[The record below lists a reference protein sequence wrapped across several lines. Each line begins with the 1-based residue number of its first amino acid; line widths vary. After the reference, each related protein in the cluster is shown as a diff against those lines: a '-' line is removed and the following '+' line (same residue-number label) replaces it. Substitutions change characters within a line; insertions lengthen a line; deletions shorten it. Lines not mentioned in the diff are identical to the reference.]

1 MAHRHGRTNFNLS
14 SASQRFDVD
23 VAFGRV
29 VEIESEAWFPSAA
42 AKSVTDSSDSAPVGF
57 SSHILH
63 VRWDSLPM
71 LLPDGDLKSIE
82 WWNTQ
87 SATWGEWLS
96 GKPQSVQSNSTGWAV
111 EFDHHVAQ
119 VLPIDEDGHGRRLAQ
134 LNSKELHAA
143 IGGIQHE
150 GRDVILVF
158 EKMNFEPLP
167 LDAQHLQMA
176 GESLGRFHV
185 VCGSNIA
192 TPNDERAWNQRLEI
206 LEPRTRS
213 ATKWRAPHS
222 ADTQGTITH
231 RNFSLEQC
239 YIHDG
244 KILIGRC
251 WGGIQN
257 ALLPQTSLSPAIRDV
272 ASAVIALSIEQ
283 KRTFCDAWSSIAPAH
298 WSSSKALD
306 GHKGGL
312 LIWEYE
318 QYLQQRMFHQAWGE
332 NEPQTVT
339 NFLTEVS
346 TIQNG
351 MYRSRTIAACG
362 MICMSI
368 PAIAALYWLFYPDV
382 PSPTMVEMAGV
393 AILGG
398 IGWLLRRLY
407 RSLAPI
413 PW

>member
-1 MAHRHGRTNFNLS
+1 M
-14 SASQRFDVD
+14 
-23 VAFGRV
+23 
-29 VEIESEAWFPSAA
+29 EIESEAWFPSAA
-42 AKSVTDSSDSAPVGF
+42 VKSVTDSSDPAPLGF
-57 SSHILH
+57 SSHVLH

-82 WWNTQ
+82 WWNAQ

-96 GKPQSVQSNSTGWAV
+96 GKPQSVQSNSSGWTV

-143 IGGIQHE
+143 IGGVQHE

-158 EKMNFEPLP
+158 EKINFEPLP
-167 LDAQHLQMA
+167 LDAKHLQMA
-176 GESLGRFHV
+176 GESLGRFHI
-185 VCGSNIA
+185 VCGGNIA
-192 TPNDERAWNQRLEI
+192 TPNDERSWNQRLEI

-239 YIHDG
+239 FIHDG
-244 KILIGRC
+244 NILIGRC
-251 WGGIQN
+251 WGGIQD
-257 ALLPQTSLSPAIRDV
+257 ALFPQTSLLPAIRDV
-272 ASAVIALSIEQ
+272 ASAVTVLSTEL
-283 KRTFCDAWSSIAPAH
+283 KRTFCDAWSSTAPAH
-298 WSSSKALD
+298 WSSNKALD

-318 QYLQQRMFHQAWGE
+318 QHLLLRMLHQSWGE
-332 NEPQTVT
+332 NEPQSVT
-339 NFLTEVS
+339 EFLTEVS

-351 MYRSRTIAACG
+351 MYRSRTIAAG
-362 MICMSI
+362 AMICLSI
-368 PAIAALYWLFYPDV
+368 PAVAVLYWLFYPDAS
-382 PSPTMVEMAGV
+382 SPTTVEMAGV
-393 AILGG
+393 AITGVIGG
-398 IGWLLRRLY
+398 FLRRLY
-407 RSLAPI
+407 RSLAPT

>member
-1 MAHRHGRTNFNLS
+1 MARRHGRTNFNLS

-23 VAFGRV
+23 GAFGPV

-42 AKSVTDSSDSAPVGF
+42 VKSVTDSSDPAPLGF
-57 SSHILH
+57 SSHVLH

-71 LLPDGDLKSIE
+71 LLPDDDLQSVE
-82 WWNTQ
+82 WWNAQ

-96 GKPQSVQSNSTGWAV
+96 GKPQSVQSNSSGWTV

-143 IGGIQHE
+143 IGGVQHE

-158 EKMNFEPLP
+158 EKINFEPLP
-167 LDAQHLQMA
+167 LDAKHLQMA

-185 VCGSNIA
+185 VCGGNIA

-239 YIHDG
+239 FIHDG
-244 KILIGRC
+244 NILIGRC

-257 ALLPQTSLSPAIRDV
+257 ALLPQTSLLPAIRDV
-272 ASAVIALSIEQ
+272 ASAVTVLSTEL
-283 KRTFCDAWSSIAPAH
+283 KRMFCDAWSSTAPAH

-318 QYLQQRMFHQAWGE
+318 QHLLLRMLHQSWGE
-332 NEPQTVT
+332 DEPQSVT
-339 NFLTEVS
+339 EFLTEVS

-351 MYRSRTIAACG
+351 MYRARTIAAG
-362 MICMSI
+362 AMICLSI
-368 PAIAALYWLFYPDV
+368 PAVAVLYWLFYPDASYPATV
-382 PSPTMVEMAGV
+382 DMAGV
-393 AILGG
+393 AITGVIGG
-398 IGWLLRRLY
+398 LMRRLY
-407 RSLAPI
+407 RSLAPK

>member
-1 MAHRHGRTNFNLS
+1 MDG
-14 SASQRFDVD
+14 
-23 VAFGRV
+23 AFGPV

-42 AKSVTDSSDSAPVGF
+42 VKSVTDSSDPAPLGF
-57 SSHILH
+57 SSHVLH

-71 LLPDGDLKSIE
+71 LLPDDDLKSVE
-82 WWNTQ
+82 WWNAQ

-96 GKPQSVQSNSTGWAV
+96 GKPQSVQSNSSGWTV

-143 IGGIQHE
+143 IGGVQHE

-158 EKMNFEPLP
+158 EKINFEPLP
-167 LDAQHLQMA
+167 LDAKHLQMA
-176 GESLGRFHV
+176 GESLGRFHIA
-185 VCGSNIA
+185 CGGNIA

-239 YIHDG
+239 FIHDG
-244 KILIGRC
+244 NILIGRC

-257 ALLPQTSLSPAIRDV
+257 ALLPQTSLLPAIRDV
-272 ASAVIALSIEQ
+272 ASAVTVLSTEL
-283 KRTFCDAWSSIAPAH
+283 KRTFCDAWSSTAPAH
-298 WSSSKALD
+298 WSSNKALD

-318 QYLQQRMFHQAWGE
+318 QHLLLRMLHQSWGE
-332 NEPQTVT
+332 NEPQSVT
-339 NFLTEVS
+339 EFLTDVS

-351 MYRSRTIAACG
+351 MYRARTIAAG
-362 MICMSI
+362 AMICLSI
-368 PAIAALYWLFYPDV
+368 PAVAVLYWLFYPDAS
-382 PSPTMVEMAGV
+382 SPATVDMAGV
-393 AILGG
+393 AITGVIGG
-398 IGWLLRRLY
+398 VMRRLY
-407 RSLAPI
+407 RSLAPK

>member
-1 MAHRHGRTNFNLS
+1 MDG
-14 SASQRFDVD
+14 
-23 VAFGRV
+23 AFGPV
-29 VEIESEAWFPSAA
+29 VEIESETWFPSAA
-42 AKSVTDSSDSAPVGF
+42 VKSVTDSSDPAPLGF
-57 SSHILH
+57 SSHVLH

-71 LLPDGDLKSIE
+71 LLPDDDLQSVE
-82 WWNTQ
+82 WWNAQ

-96 GKPQSVQSNSTGWAV
+96 GKPQSVQSNSSGWTV

-143 IGGIQHE
+143 IGGVQHE

-158 EKMNFEPLP
+158 EKINFEPLP
-167 LDAQHLQMA
+167 LDAKHLQMA
-176 GESLGRFHV
+176 GESLGRFHIA
-185 VCGSNIA
+185 CGGNIA

-239 YIHDG
+239 FIHEG
-244 KILIGRC
+244 NILIGRC

-257 ALLPQTSLSPAIRDV
+257 ALLPQTSLLPAIRDV
-272 ASAVIALSIEQ
+272 ASAVTVLSTEL
-283 KRTFCDAWSSIAPAH
+283 KRMFCDAWSSTAPAH

-318 QYLQQRMFHQAWGE
+318 QHLLLRMLHQSWGE
-332 NEPQTVT
+332 NEPQSVT
-339 NFLTEVS
+339 EFLTEVS

-351 MYRSRTIAACG
+351 MYRARTIAAG
-362 MICMSI
+362 AMICLSI
-368 PAIAALYWLFYPDV
+368 PAVAVLYWLFYPDAS
-382 PSPTMVEMAGV
+382 SPATVDMAGV
-393 AILGG
+393 AITGVIGG
-398 IGWLLRRLY
+398 VMRRLY
-407 RSLAPI
+407 RSLAPK